1 MKLSQIERDLKL
13 IRQMM
18 ESSSRYTNIP
28 ASGYA
33 VAGLFGLF
41 GAWRTALFIQR
52 HHLTDRASLP
62 TSDMLPLAG
71 LWLAIF
77 VITAFVVGALSWRKA
92 RLHGVSAWNSL
103 AARMFLSQ
111 IPAVVVA
118 GMLTVALGMHGA
130 SGMIPALWLSQY
142 GVILYSFS
150 YFTGVEHK
158 IESLAF
164 LAFGAIAAF
173 APLNWQPSLLGL
185 GFGGVHLL
193 SGVMRQMRKQKERRH
208 ESD

>member
-1 MKLSQIERDLKL
+1 MKLSRIERDLKL

-33 VAGLFGLF
+33 AAGCFGLF
-41 GAWRTALFIQR
+41 GAWRTAVCLKETNPAA
-52 HHLTDRASLP
+52 LT
-62 TSDMLPLAG
+62 MLPLAG
-71 LWLAIF
+71 TWLAIF
-77 VITAFVVGALSWRKA
+77 LLTIGVVGLLSWRKA
-92 RLHGVSAWNSL
+92 RTHGVSAWNSL

-111 IPAVVVA
+111 VPVVAVA
-118 GMLTVALGMHGA
+118 GMLTVALGVHGDYR
-130 SGMIPALWLSQY
+130 MIPALWLGLY

-164 LAFGAIAAF
+164 IVFGAIAAF
-173 APLNWQPSLLGL
+173 APLHWQPLLLGL

-193 SGVMRQMRKQKERRH
+193 SGIARQIRKQKERRD

>member
-1 MKLSQIERDLKL
+1 MKLSQIEHDLKL

-33 VAGLFGLF
+33 AAGMFGLL
-41 GAWRTALFIQR
+41 GAWRTALFLQSR
-52 HHLTDRASLP
+52 NLTERAALEGAN
-62 TSDMLPLAG
+62 MLPLAAT
-71 LWLAIF
+71 WLAIF
-77 VITAFVVGALSWRKA
+77 VATIVVVGLLSWLKA
-92 RLHGVSAWNSL
+92 RTHGVSAWNSL

-118 GMLTVALGMHGA
+118 GILTVALGAHGDA
-130 SGMIPALWLSQY
+130 DMVPAVWLGVY

-158 IESLAF
+158 IESLMF
-164 LAFGAIAAF
+164 ITLGAIAAF
-173 APLNWQPSLLGL
+173 APLHWQPALLGL

-193 SGVMRQMRKQKERRH
+193 SGIVRHMRKQKERRH

>member
-33 VAGLFGLF
+33 AAGLFGLF
-41 GAWRTALFIQR
+41 GAWRTSLFLQSR
-52 HHLTDRASLP
+52 NLTDRASLQAA
-62 TSDMLPLAG
+62 DMLPLAG
-71 LWLAIF
+71 VWLAIF
-77 VITAFVVGALSWRKA
+77 VITIVVVGALSWRKA

-118 GMLTVALGMHGA
+118 GILTVALGAHGDA
-130 SGMIPALWLSQY
+130 DMIPAVWLGVY

-158 IESLAF
+158 IESLLF
-164 LAFGAIAAF
+164 IAFGAIAAF
-173 APLNWQPSLLGL
+173 APLNWQPPLLGL

>member
-33 VAGLFGLF
+33 AAGCFGLF
-41 GAWRTALFIQR
+41 GAWRTAVCLKETNPATLSS
-52 HHLTDRASLP
+52 LT
-62 TSDMLPLAG
+62 MLPLAG
-71 LWLAIF
+71 AWLAIF
-77 VITAFVVGALSWRKA
+77 LLTIGVVGLLSWRKA
-92 RLHGVSAWNSL
+92 RKHEVSAWNSL

-111 IPAVVVA
+111 IPVVAVA
-118 GMLTVALGMHGA
+118 GMLTVALGVHDA
-130 SGMIPALWLSQY
+130 YAMIPALWLGLY

-158 IESLAF
+158 IESLTF
-164 LAFGAIAAF
+164 ITLGTVAAF
-173 APLNWQPSLLGL
+173 APLQWQPLLLGL

-193 SGVMRQMRKQKERRH
+193 SGIARQMRKQKERRD